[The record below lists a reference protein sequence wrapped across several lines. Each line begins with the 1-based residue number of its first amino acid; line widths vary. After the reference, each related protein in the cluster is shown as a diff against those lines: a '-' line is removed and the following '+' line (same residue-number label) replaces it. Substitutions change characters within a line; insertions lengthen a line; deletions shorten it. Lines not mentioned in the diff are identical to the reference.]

1 MKTDDGF
8 FLAKMMSKSFITT
21 FISINYTFLSKMINI
36 LSLVDKFT
44 YLLFANLSKT
54 DSK

>member
-21 FISINYTFLSKMINI
+21 FISINYTFLSKIVHI
-36 LSLVDKFT
+36 LMLGDRFCLSICKFEQ
-44 YLLFANLSKT
+44 
-54 DSK
+54 DR